1 MEKQCTLLPHTRRID
16 ATFQTPADSSREPF
30 LRDHHCS
37 FNTSLRIPPSSC
49 STKKA
54 HHPCTPL
61 LRIPLHELIM
71 LHPIT
76 PWKKNTIGPALPV
89 DLICKSLLGPPT
101 ATDGPNPSRDKR
113 PPTSGFPSPA
123 KERFAKGSTQTRKR
137 ADSATSPNN
146 DPISEQAPAMKATLY
161 RIFPLR
167 RFLLPPPPKYNSH
180 TS

>member
-76 PWKKNTIGPALPV
+76 PWKKKYDRPSSPGRSYLQIPPGPAHRDRWPQPV
-89 DLICKSLLGPPT
+89 P
-101 ATDGPNPSRDKR
+101 R
-113 PPTSGFPSPA
+113 
-123 KERFAKGSTQTRKR
+123 
-137 ADSATSPNN
+137 
-146 DPISEQAPAMKATLY
+146 QAPTHI
-161 RIFPLR
+161 RFPVPRQGTVCQRFHANTQAR
-167 RFLLPPPPKYNSH
+167 RLSNLAEQRPN
-180 TS
+180 